1 MSKVPILVQFNGSLE
16 QQRPLFR
23 TTEFKNWAKVI
34 QSYESDE
41 GRRSQFNCRK
51 TKIIITKSRFGQ
63 ATPWHWVASA
73 SPVGYQSKHS
83 HFN

>member
-41 GRRSQFNCRK
+41 GRRSQLTVERPK
-51 TKIIITKSRFGQ
+51 
-63 ATPWHWVASA
+63 
-73 SPVGYQSKHS
+73 
-83 HFN
+83 